1 MIYQR
6 YCVFNLNESLILWAT
21 TKTDKKR
28 YVTSQ
33 KRLEKLTV
41 YAYAFQWYAIG
52 RIKIQSSPE
61 RVAVPIWGKS
71 EIKRGGGAHMKAN
84 SRTEYWERKPTNI
97 HRQRLV
103 QEENQLRNLLLL
115 ALEDVTEEEAA
126 LILALLVS
134 LPA

>member
-1 MIYQR
+1 
-6 YCVFNLNESLILWAT
+6 
-21 TKTDKKR
+21 
-28 YVTSQ
+28 
-33 KRLEKLTV
+33 
-41 YAYAFQWYAIG
+41 
-52 RIKIQSSPE
+52 
-61 RVAVPIWGKS
+61 
-71 EIKRGGGAHMKAN
+71 MKAN